1 MVKTTIMIQARIGS
15 HRFPHKVLAN
25 IDGKTILWHVINR
38 AKQVKGIDEII
49 LITTT
54 NKEDEILLEIA
65 HKNNIKVFA
74 GEEKDVLDRHFKCA
88 LKFDADP
95 IIRITADCPLI
106 DPEVVNKILENFKTG
121 KYDFASNCLPNT
133 LPDGLDTEIFSFQ
146 VLEKMIKNVK
156 SDLEKEHVTV
166 YIRNHLKEFRIF
178 NFENDEDFS
187 KFRWTIDF
195 PEDLEVVKR
204 IYELMKPKDVFSFQ
218 EVFKKIS
225 ELGLNLKDFGLK
237 N

>member
-1 MVKTTIMIQARIGS
+1 MIQARIGS
-15 HRFPHKVLAN
+15 LRFPHKVLAN

-38 AKQVKGIDEII
+38 AKQVKEIDEVI

-106 DPEVVNKILENFKTG
+106 DPKVVSKILENFKTE
-121 KYDFASNCLPNT
+121 KYDFASNCLPYT

-166 YIRNHLKEFRIF
+166 YIRNNLKEFRIF

-187 KFRWTIDF
+187 KFRWTVDF

-204 IYELMKPKDVFSFQ
+204 IYELMKPHP
-218 EVFKKIS
+218 
-225 ELGLNLKDFGLK
+225 LCW
-237 N
+237 